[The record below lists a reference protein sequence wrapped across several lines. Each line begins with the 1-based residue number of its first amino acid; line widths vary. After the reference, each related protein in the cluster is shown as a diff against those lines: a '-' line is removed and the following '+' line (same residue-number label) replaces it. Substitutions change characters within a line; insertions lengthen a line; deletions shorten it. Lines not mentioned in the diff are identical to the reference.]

1 MQISVAEAH
10 SQLSR
15 WLKRVHE
22 DPITVTNRGKPV
34 GVIISP
40 EYYERL
46 RRVEAYLQMLNFS
59 RSSQEE
65 AGTIDARELYELS
78 RKELE
83 DRT

>member
-1 MQISVAEAH
+1 MEF
-10 SQLSR
+10 
-15 WLKRVHE
+15 
-22 DPITVTNRGKPV
+22 NGKPV
-34 GVIISP
+34 GVIMSS

-46 RRVEAYLQMLNFS
+46 RRVEAYLQILNFS

-65 AGTIDARELYELS
+65 AGTSDARELYEQS

>member
-1 MQISVAEAH
+1 MEF
-10 SQLSR
+10 
-15 WLKRVHE
+15 
-22 DPITVTNRGKPV
+22 DGKPA

-40 EYYERL
+40 EYHERL

-65 AGTIDARELYELS
+65 AGTIDARELSEQS